1 MPWERVNIE
10 RLQRLF
16 YEGFSVMDI
25 AEPLCFFPV
34 DREADEAGRVMLTR
48 NVELAGVLQHGELI
62 GYVRRDALGEGVC
75 GDCLQGFEPGEVV
88 SDTASL
94 ARGIEV
100 LGSHGHCFVEV
111 FGQVSGVIGPNDL
124 EKPQVRIYLFGLITL
139 VEEIYGRRIRRLFP
153 ADSWRSMISP
163 GRLQKAKELRCERQ
177 RRGQSVD
184 LVDCLQFSDKGQIM
198 ARIDDIR
205 NDLGLS
211 KKEADRAIKE
221 LEALRNNLAHSQ
233 KIVNEQWRRI
243 PIFSSRI
250 DRILASVGLD
260 GPERIVEPA
269 GVRR

>member
-25 AEPLCFFPV
+25 AEPLCFFPA
-34 DREADEAGRVMLTR
+34 DREAEEARKVMLTR
-48 NVELAGVLQHGELI
+48 NIELAGVLRHGELI
-62 GYVRRDALGEGVC
+62 GYVWRDALGEGVC
-75 GDCLQGFEPGEVV
+75 GDCLQEFEPGEVV

-94 ARGIEV
+94 AGGIEV

-139 VEEIYGRRIRRLFP
+139 VEEIFGREIRRLFP
-153 ADSWRSMISP
+153 ADSWRSAISP
-163 GRLQKAKELRCERQ
+163 GRLQKAEELRSERQ

-198 ARIDDIR
+198 ARLDEFR
-205 NDLGLS
+205 EELGMS
-211 KKEADRAIKE
+211 KRDADRAVKE
-221 LEALRNNLAHSQ
+221 LEVLRNNLAHSQ

-250 DRILASVGLD
+250 DRILSSLGSA
-260 GPERIVEPA
+260 
-269 GVRR
+269 

>member
-16 YEGFSVMDI
+16 TDGFSVMDI
-25 AEPLCFFPV
+25 AEPFCFFSA
-34 DREADEAGRVMLTR
+34 DMAAQEAAQAMLIQ
-48 NVELAGVLQHGELI
+48 NAELAGVLQDGKQI
-62 GYVRRDALGEGVC
+62 GYVRRERLGAGVC
-75 GDCLQGFEPGEVV
+75 QEVLQGFEPGEVV
-88 SDTASL
+88 SDTTSL

-100 LGSHGHCFVEV
+100 LGNHGHCFVAV

-139 VEEIYGRRIRRLFP
+139 VEEIFGRVIRHMFP
-153 ADSWRSMISP
+153 ADSWQSMISQ
-163 GRLQKAKELRCERQ
+163 GRLQKAEELQCERQ
-177 RRGQSVD
+177 RRGQPVD

-198 ARIDDIR
+198 ARITEFRD
-205 NDLGLS
+205 DLGMS
-211 KKEADRAIKE
+211 KREADRAVKE

-250 DRILASVGLD
+250 DRILANVWLGD
-260 GPERIVEPA
+260 PGDR
-269 GVRR
+269 